1 MKKLVEVKEV
11 DGEGLV
17 SFLGERVT
25 LYCAIYIYSG
35 KLAGVN
41 DTCVKLTDAEIVYNT
56 GSFTDKK
63 WETAEKLPHDWYIQT
78 AMIESFGILK

>member
-1 MKKLVEVKEV
+1 MKMIVNEVA
-11 DGEGLV
+11 GEGLE
-17 SFLGERVT
+17 SLLGQRVT

-35 KLAGVN
+35 KLVGVN
-41 DTCVKLTDAEIVYNT
+41 STCVKLTEAEIVYNT

-63 WETAEKLPHDWYIQT
+63 WETAERLPHDWYIQT

>member
-1 MKKLVEVKEV
+1 MKKLIEEVE
-11 DGEGLV
+11 GEGLV
-17 SFLGERVT
+17 ELIGQRVT

-35 KLAGVN
+35 KLVGVS
-41 DTCVKLTDAEIVYNT
+41 DTFVKLTNAEIVYNT

-63 WETAEKLPHDWYIQT
+63 WENAESLPNDWYVQT